1 MLELLK
7 SNNPADIAFAK
18 HLLKTRYIEVFE
30 LDVHI
35 SNLEGSISLLPI
47 RLMVSEKDII
57 RAREV
62 LMDNNLL
69 LDKI

>member
-1 MLELLK
+1 MLELLR
-7 SNNPADIAFAK
+7 SNDPTNIAFAK
-18 HLLKTRYIEVFE
+18 HLLKTRSIEVFE

-35 SNLEGSISLLPI
+35 SNLEGSISLFPI

>member
-1 MLELLK
+1 MLELLR
-7 SNNPADIAFAK
+7 SNDPTNIAFAK
-18 HLLKTRYIEVFE
+18 HLLKTSFIEVFE

-35 SNLEGSISLLPI
+35 SNLEGSISLFPI

>member
-35 SNLEGSISLLPI
+35 SNLEGSISLFPV
-47 RLMVSEKDII
+47 RLMVSNQNIVQ
-57 RAREV
+57 AREI

-69 LDKI
+69 